1 MANAVL
7 KKKNEKTLSNSEEK
21 KFMNKVKMFGRI
33 IKKDWDLYLLLI
45 PGVIWFLMFAYKP
58 MVGLRTAFYD
68 YNLFKGISGS
78 TFVGLQNF
86 KDFMSSPDFI
96 RVVKNTFMIAVW
108 QILICFPFPIILAIA
123 ITEMKN
129 KFVSKMTQTA
139 TFLPHFISAVVVCG
153 LVVNFTSPSTGIIN
167 LMLQKLGFEPI
178 YFMVKPEYF
187 RGIYTTMTLWQTA
200 GFNAIVYIAAL
211 MGIDQQLYEAATV
224 DGANKWKKI
233 VNVTIPGILPTIVT
247 MFILNIGKMVKV
259 GYESILLLYKPT
271 TYQTADVI
279 ATYAYRLGIEQR
291 NYGLATAV
299 GLFEA
304 IIALIMVV
312 GANKISKKLTE
323 STLW

>member
-1 MANAVL
+1 MASVNAINTKE
-7 KKKNEKTLSNSEEK
+7 KKKMAKEPFKAKLK
-21 KFMNKVKMFGRI
+21 RAGKIVRR
-33 IKKDWDLYLLLI
+33 DWDLYLLLI
-45 PGVIWFLMFAYKP
+45 PGVIWFIMFAYKP
-58 MVGLRTAFYD
+58 MFGLRTAFYD
-68 YNLFKGISGS
+68 YNLFKGIKGS

-86 KDFMSSPDFI
+86 KEFMSSPDFV
-96 RVVKNTFMIAVW
+96 RVVKNTFMISLW
-108 QILICFPFPIILAIA
+108 QILVCFPLPIVLAIA

-167 LMLQKLGFEPI
+167 ILLQKLGHEPI

-187 RGIYTTMTLWQTA
+187 RKIYTTMTLWQTA

-224 DGANKWKKI
+224 DGAGKWKKI
-233 VNVTIPGILPTIVT
+233 VHVTIPGILPTIVT
-247 MFILNIGKMVKV
+247 MFILNIGKMIKV

-271 TYQTADVI
+271 TYATADVI
-279 ATYAYRLGIEQR
+279 ATYAFRIGIENR

-299 GLFEA
+299 GLFESV
-304 IIALIMVV
+304 IALVMVV
-312 GANKISKKLTE
+312 AANKISKKLTE